1 MSWYMLGNAQ
11 ALQNRFAV
19 FESAEMNAPRLQNG

>member
-1 MSWYMLGNAQ
+1 MSWYVLGNAQ
-11 ALQNRFAV
+11 ALHKRFFD